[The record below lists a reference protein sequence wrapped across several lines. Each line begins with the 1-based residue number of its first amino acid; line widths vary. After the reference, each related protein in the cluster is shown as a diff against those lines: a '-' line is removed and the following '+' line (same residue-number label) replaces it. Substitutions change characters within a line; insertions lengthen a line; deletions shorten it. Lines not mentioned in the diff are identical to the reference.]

1 MPLDKAARLLDRAA
15 SRISG
20 FLHAIGGIALVLLML
35 LTAADVGMRYFL
47 NRPISGAYEL
57 SMFMMAIIV
66 AFGIGYCATRD
77 EHVKVEILVG
87 ALPPRARAVVDSI
100 TWFLS
105 MVLLALVTWQA
116 ALYSKTVFHDGTTS
130 PDLLIPTFPFM
141 GVVAVGSA
149 VLCIVFLAQFIDALS
164 RSLTGESK

>member
-1 MPLDKAARLLDRAA
+1 MSLDKAARLLDRAA

-20 FLHAIGGIALVLLML
+20 FLHAMGGITLVLLML

-57 SMFMMAIIV
+57 SMFMMAIVV

-77 EHVKVEILVG
+77 EHVKVRILVD
-87 ALPPRARAVVDSI
+87 ALSPRVRAVIDSI

-105 MVLLALVTWQA
+105 MFFLALVAWQS
-116 ALYSKTVFHDGTTS
+116 ALYSKTVFHDGVTS